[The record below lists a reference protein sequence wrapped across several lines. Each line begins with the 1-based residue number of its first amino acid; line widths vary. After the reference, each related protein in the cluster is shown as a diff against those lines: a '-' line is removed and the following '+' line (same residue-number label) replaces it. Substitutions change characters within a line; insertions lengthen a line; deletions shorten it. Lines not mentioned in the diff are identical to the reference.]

1 VSRKTIL
8 ILVALGAAAAGFTF
22 STAAKRL
29 QDEEPAAEASVAA
42 SPQTASLDW
51 RETHG
56 VPGEQ
61 LVFSVESIHVMP
73 DGWRVR
79 LALENRSSVAY
90 ELGDPRTTLNRSFG
104 VMLFA
109 TGQIEELNE
118 LSASGTL
125 PALRPAARYTPSL
138 PAILEPDASW
148 QGTISAPGALSAG
161 SWARVVFGTLVSV
174 GNPPEEL
181 GENVVWITD
190 SAYRLRS

>member
-1 VSRKTIL
+1 MSRTTIL
-8 ILVALGAAAAGFTF
+8 VLVALGAAAAGFTF

-42 SPQTASLDW
+42 SSQTASLDW
-51 RETHG
+51 RETNG
-56 VPGEQ
+56 APGEQ
-61 LVFSVESIHVMP
+61 LVFSVTSIQVMP

-104 VMLFA
+104 VMLFS
-109 TGQIEELNE
+109 TGETDELDDLN
-118 LSASGTL
+118 ASGKL
-125 PALRPAARYTPSL
+125 PAVRAAASYEPSL

-148 QGTISAPGALSAG
+148 KGTISAPGALSAG
-161 SWARVVFGTLVSV
+161 SWVRVVFGTLVSV

-190 SAYRLRS
+190 NAYRLRA